1 MLLGVSHCHT
11 AVLCQRPGHGAG
23 CQACDGLILDT
34 TPGTQIDKL
43 GAKSV
48 ISLALRVGF
57 CALPSLPLSWP
68 CTWERAVQGAGQC
81 SREAVRPESQLGP
94 NHVPL
99 AP

>member
-11 AVLCQRPGHGAG
+11 AVLCQRPGHSAG
-23 CQACDGLILDT
+23 CQACDGLVLDT

-68 CTWERAVQGAGQC
+68 CT
-81 SREAVRPESQLGP
+81 
-94 NHVPL
+94 
-99 AP
+99 